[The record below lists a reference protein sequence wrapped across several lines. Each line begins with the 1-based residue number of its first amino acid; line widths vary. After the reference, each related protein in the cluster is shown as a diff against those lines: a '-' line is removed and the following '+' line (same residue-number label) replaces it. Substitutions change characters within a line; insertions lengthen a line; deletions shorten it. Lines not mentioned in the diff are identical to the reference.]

1 MFGIFIKSFLRNT
14 LKNKGFFLVNLLGF
28 TLGLCVSLL
37 IFIYIANELRYDKHH
52 EKSDRIYR
60 LCIRASIGD
69 TRFQQAYSS
78 ARVLREMRER
88 FPEIED
94 AVKTSRIRDIT
105 TRVDERIYHENLLV
119 MADSSLFS
127 IFTLPVISGNPK
139 TALAEPNSI
148 ALSETYARKYFGST
162 DCLGEVIE
170 VDVPGGGK
178 SVYTVSAVYRDMP
191 DQSHFHLDLFVSS
204 TTFPEAINSDG
215 WSANN
220 FITYLLLKDG
230 TSYTELEKKFVDYVI
245 DQFGSE
251 EEYNAYI
258 AQGDYWEFFLQPLER
273 IHLYSDVNGE
283 WETNGNIKYIYI
295 FSAVALFV
303 LIIACINFVN
313 LSIAKSTLRAREV
326 GIRKAAGSSRRQLI
340 LQFLG
345 ESAIITFLAMV
356 LSLVIIKI
364 LLPYYND
371 WLDRSIN
378 LNLFSDG
385 RMIASVIVGWLV
397 ISILSGIYPA
407 VFLSSY
413 KPVRVLK
420 ANTVSETRGV
430 GIRNVLVILQF
441 AASILLII
449 GTIVITKEMKLL
461 QDGNLGF
468 DKSNILVVQ
477 IPPSFSDKQQIIM
490 DDLKRYP
497 VVQHITYASSLPG
510 KGFSNI
516 GFGAEGVD
524 KNFTLNVFSTDQ
536 GYDDVLK
543 LEISGGRFFSPER
556 LSDST
561 AVLLNETA
569 VKVLEIDN
577 PIGKYIHDHGST
589 RYNYKITGVIK
600 DFHYESKHREMR
612 PMGIFFQ
619 GGPKSGNIRYMAIRF
634 NPGNNNEALKVAEG
648 VWDEQMPGI
657 PFLHSY
663 LEEDYDSL
671 YQNELQTQQV
681 FALLSFLAI
690 LVACM
695 GLFGLASF
703 IAQQRRTEVAIR
715 KVMGASFQHLIITLS
730 RRYIRWLVIAFII
743 ACPLAYYIMAHWLNN
758 FAYKV
763 SIGPFIYIIAGVIT
777 MILALVTVS
786 GITGRTANSTPAI
799 VLKNE

>member
-1 MFGIFIKSFLRNT
+1 MFGIFIKSFFRNI
-14 LKNKGFFLVNLLGF
+14 LKNRAFFLVNLLGF
-28 TLGLCVSLL
+28 TLGLCVSFL
-37 IFIYIANELRYDKHH
+37 IFLYIANEMRYDKYH

-69 TRFQQAYSS
+69 TRFEQAFSS

-94 AVKTSRIRDIT
+94 AVKTYRISDIT
-105 TRVDERIYHENLLV
+105 ARVDEKIYYENLLV

-127 IFTLPVISGNPK
+127 IFTLPLINGNPK
-139 TALAEPNSI
+139 TALAEPNSV
-148 ALSETYARKYFGST
+148 ALSESYARKYFGST
-162 DCLGEVIE
+162 DCLGKVIE
-170 VDVPGGGK
+170 VDVPGRGK
-178 SVYTVSAVYRDMP
+178 SVYTVSAVYSDMP

-204 TTFPEAINSDG
+204 TTFPERINSDG

-220 FITYLLLKDG
+220 FITYLLLKER

-245 DQFGSE
+245 DVFGGE
-251 EEYNAYI
+251 EEYNAFI
-258 AQGDYWEFFLQPLER
+258 AQGDYWDFFLQPLER
-273 IHLYSDVNGE
+273 IHLYSDVTGE
-283 WETNGNIKYIYI
+283 WETNGNIKYIFI

-326 GIRKAAGSSRRQLI
+326 GIRKVNGSSRRQLV

-345 ESAIITFLAMV
+345 ESAIITFLAMI

-371 WLDRSIN
+371 WLDRSIS
-378 LNLFSDG
+378 LNLFTDG
-385 RMIASVIVGWLV
+385 RMIAGALAAWLV

-407 VFLSSY
+407 IFLSSY

-420 ANTVSETRGV
+420 ASTVSETRGL

-449 GTIVITKEMKLL
+449 CTIVITKEMKML
-461 QDGNLGF
+461 QDRNLGF
-468 DKSNILVVQ
+468 DKSNVLIVQ
-477 IPPSFSDKQQIIM
+477 IPVSFSDKQQIIM
-490 DDLKRYP
+490 DDLKRFP
-497 VVQHITYASSLPG
+497 VVQYISYASSLPG
-510 KGFSNI
+510 KGFANI
-516 GFGAEGVD
+516 GFGAESID
-524 KNFTLNVFSTDQ
+524 KNFTLNVFSADQ

-543 LEISGGRFFSPER
+543 LEMSDGRFFSPEI

-569 VKVLEIDN
+569 VKVLGIEN
-577 PIGKYIHDHGST
+577 PLGKYIYDHGST
-589 RYNYKITGVIK
+589 PYNYIITGIIK

-619 GGPKSGNIRYMAIRF
+619 GGPKSGNISCMAIRF
-634 NPGNNNEALKVAEG
+634 SPGNNKEALEAAES
-648 VWDEQMPGI
+648 VWDKHMPGI
-657 PFLHSY
+657 PFNHSY
-663 LEEDYDSL
+663 LAEDYDSL
-671 YQNELQTQQV
+671 YQNELQTKQV
-681 FALLSFLAI
+681 FTLLSFLAI

-703 IAQQRRTEVAIR
+703 ISQQRRQEVAIR
-715 KVMGASFQHLIITLS
+715 KVMGASISQLINLLIY
-730 RRYIRWLVIAFII
+730 RYIRWLAIAFVI
-743 ACPLAYYIMAHWLNN
+743 ACPLGYYIMSQWLNN
-758 FAYKV
+758 FAFKV
-763 SIGPFIYIIAGVIT
+763 SIGPFIYIIAGVVT
-777 MILALVTVS
+777 MILALFTVS
-786 GITGRTANSTPAI
+786 GITGRTANCNPAI
-799 VLKNE
+799 VLRNE